1 MNSFLM
7 IILAVI
13 AGGLTA
19 IQGAF
24 NANLGKVLA
33 HPLQATLISF
43 VVGTLGTLVTLAL
56 MRAGLPSVSRLA
68 GIPPY
73 LFLGGLFGAL
83 FITATIF
90 FIPKI
95 GVASMLV
102 AALLGQMLISL
113 VLDHFGM
120 FGVPVHS
127 ATLQRFAGVGF
138 VILGLYLLTRP
149 GVN

>member
-1 MNSFLM
+1 MNTFLM
-7 IILAVI
+7 ITLAII

-19 IQGAF
+19 LQGAF
-24 NANLGKVLA
+24 NANLGKTLS

-43 VVGTLGTLVTLAL
+43 TVGTLGTLATLAL
-56 MRAGLPSVSRLA
+56 LRAGLPSLSRLA

-83 FITATIF
+83 FITATIL

-113 VLDHFGM
+113 GIDHFGL
-120 FGVPVHS
+120 FGVPVHTAS
-127 ATLQRFAGVGF
+127 LQRFAGVGF
-138 VILGLYLLTRP
+138 VILGLFLLTRP

>member
-1 MNSFLM
+1 MNRLL
-7 IILAVI
+7 IIMLAI
-13 AGGLTA
+13 GAGGLTA

-24 NANLGKVLA
+24 NAKLGRLLS

-43 VVGTLGTLVTLAL
+43 CVGTLGTLGAIAML
-56 MRAGLPSVSRLA
+56 RAGYPSLARLQ

-83 FITATIF
+83 FVTSTVL

-102 AALLGQMLISL
+102 AALLGQILISL
-113 VLDHFGM
+113 CLDHFGL
-120 FGVPVHS
+120 FGVPVQTAS
-127 ATLQRFAGVGF
+127 LQRIAGALF
-138 VILGLYLLTRP
+138 VLLGLYLLTRP
-149 GVN
+149 NLA

>member
-1 MNSFLM
+1 MNRLL
-7 IILAVI
+7 IVLLAVG

-24 NANLGKVLA
+24 NANLGRVLS

-43 VVGTLGTLVTLAL
+43 CVGTLGTLGAITLL
-56 MRAGLPSVSRLA
+56 RAGLPNFARLQ
-68 GIPPY
+68 GVPPY

-83 FITATIF
+83 FVTATVL

-113 VLDHFGM
+113 VLDHVGL
-120 FGVPVHS
+120 FGVPVHAAS
-127 ATLQRFAGVGF
+127 LPRIAGALF
-138 VILGLYLLTRP
+138 VLLGLYLLTRP
-149 GVN
+149 NIT